1 MSFDIITNLSF
12 AAVVQDCQKQ
22 EKAGHQEEQQDG
34 GLVRNVGEQVSTPT
48 AGNVPTYKEQVGATG
63 YS

>member
-48 AGNVPTYKEQVGATG
+48 AGNVPTYKE
-63 YS
+63 